1 LYKEEAMEATPLYQ
15 ILLLFVGLAETFEHL
30 DNRMSEVLCDK
41 TSDKK
46 MECYLDIVAE
56 KAGAIIALADKV
68 KELEKGTSER
78 ERLIRTQVEEWEKE
92 VKEYL
97 KIPKAY
103 LVPCILDQGGKNQIQ
118 KYTKI

>member
-1 LYKEEAMEATPLYQ
+1 MEATSLYQ
-15 ILLLFVGLAETFEHL
+15 ILLLLVGLTETFEHL
-30 DNRMSEVLCDK
+30 DNRMNEVLCDK

-56 KAGAIIALADKV
+56 KAGAVIALAYKV
-68 KELEKGTSER
+68 NEIEKGGSER
-78 ERLIRTQVEEWEKE
+78 EKLIRIQIEEWEKE

-103 LVPCILDQGGKNQIQ
+103 LVPCILDRGGKNQI
-118 KYTKI
+118 KEYTKI